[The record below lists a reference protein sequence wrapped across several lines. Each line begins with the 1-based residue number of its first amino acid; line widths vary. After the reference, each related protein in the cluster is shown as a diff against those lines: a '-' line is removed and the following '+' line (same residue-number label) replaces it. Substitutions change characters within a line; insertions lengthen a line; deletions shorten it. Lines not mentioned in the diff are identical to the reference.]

1 MATWKTH
8 KCNSCDYFFT
18 GSGKPDALFK
28 GYTLPVVCSKCNE
41 IYDRIIHSPIGE
53 KLNGKCELLNI
64 YESKKCPKC
73 KDGIIDESD
82 EGMVVMADKF
92 QEWVE
97 KKNPPL
103 GRD

>member
-41 IYDRIIHSPIGE
+41 IYDRNTLTNRR
-53 KLNGKCELLNI
+53 KT
-64 YESKKCPKC
+64 
-73 KDGIIDESD
+73 
-82 EGMVVMADKF
+82 
-92 QEWVE
+92 
-97 KKNPPL
+97 
-103 GRD
+103 